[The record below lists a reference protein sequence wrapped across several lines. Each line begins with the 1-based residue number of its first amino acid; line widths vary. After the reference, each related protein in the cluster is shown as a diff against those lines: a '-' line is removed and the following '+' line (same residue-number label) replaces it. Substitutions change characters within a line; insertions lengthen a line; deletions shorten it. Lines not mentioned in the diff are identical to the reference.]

1 MRVERVTISLPPG
14 YRDRLIAAEEEEDWP
29 VSRIIA
35 RALRRYFADQEE
47 ESAPTFGAES

>member
-1 MRVERVTISLPPG
+1 MRVERITISLPPG
-14 YRDRLIAAEEEEDWP
+14 YRDRLLATAAEEDRP